1 MLRCPRP
8 TLLVGPLLVSLVAAP
23 AASARSHA
31 SPPPL
36 TIAVEAPISGPQ
48 SSNGVDILR
57 GVKLAVRQANAH
69 GGVLGRRVVLVQ
81 GDDRGDASRAQAT
94 ARSVIARRPVAV
106 IGPYN
111 SSVGLANLPLYRR
124 ARVFPLWLTSSD
136 DTAGAGITLQP
147 MNSQIAPVEAE
158 YVQDQGWRRVA
169 MLVDDTADG
178 AFTRGMATRLRSRLQ
193 AAGVTVTWTSVKE
206 SGDVPD
212 GYYAGKVAE
221 ALATGPDLV
230 YSSTYY
236 PEGAQIAQALQA
248 AGRAPACLMGL
259 ANVDPGFV
267 GAAGLAAAQRC
278 VFSGV
283 PKAQQLPSARRFV
296 RQYGA
301 AFDAQPGVWGVF
313 SYDSAKLLFSAIRST
328 GSTGYA
334 ALQQSLRAV
343 RRAEGQTG
351 PISIARRTGYRTT
364 LEFLGIMR
372 VDAAGEFVLTR

>member
-1 MLRCPRP
+1 MLRCPRSTP
-8 TLLVGPLLVSLVAAP
+8 LVGLLLVSLVAVP
-23 AASARSHA
+23 AASARSHT
-31 SPPPL
+31 SPPL
-36 TIAVEAPISGPQ
+36 VIAVEAPISGPQ

-69 GGVLGRRVVLVQ
+69 GGVLGRRVVLVR
-81 GDDRGDASRAQAT
+81 GDDRGDASNAKAAAQK
-94 ARSVIARRPVAV
+94 VIARRPVAV

-111 SSVGLANLPLYRR
+111 SSVGLVNLPLYRR
-124 ARVFPLWLTSSD
+124 AKVLPLWLTSSD
-136 DTAGAGITLQP
+136 DTRGVGITLQP
-147 MNSQIAPVEAE
+147 MNSQIAPVEAD
-158 YVQDQGWRRVA
+158 YVEGLGARRVA
-169 MLVDDTADG
+169 MLVDDTANG
-178 AFTRGMATRLRSRLQ
+178 AFTRGMADRLRTRLE
-193 AAGVTVTWTSVKE
+193 AGGVAVTWISVQETS
-206 SGDVPD
+206 DVGA

-248 AGRAPACLMGL
+248 AGSSPRCLMGL

-283 PKAQQLPSARRFV
+283 PKAQQLSSARRFV

-313 SYDSAKLLFSAIRST
+313 SYDSAKLLFSAIRRT

-343 RRAEGQTG
+343 RDGRGQTG
-351 PISIARRTGYRTT
+351 PISIARRTGYRTS
-364 LEFLGIMR
+364 LPFLGIMR
-372 VDAAGEFVLTR
+372 VDEAGEFVLTR